1 VIRTV
6 AAGAACVLVA
16 ATAACSSSG
25 GDPDAGGSH
34 GADVSNAVCTK
45 DAATKKVDLPA
56 GFPSGF
62 PLPSGTIV
70 YKVDERGADEGIV
83 VTGVT
88 STPFKTVLKSLQS
101 ELPAK
106 GFRADN
112 GEVEPHDAESDWASS
127 AFEGRWAIREIPQCD
142 GDTLVNVVARA
153 TS

>member
-1 VIRTV
+1 MRYL
-6 AAGAACVLVA
+6 AL
-16 ATAACSSSG
+16 ATTLLALAACSSSG
-25 GDPDAGGSH
+25 GDPDANGS
-34 GADVSNAVCTK
+34 GRADVSGAVCAK

-70 YKVDERGADEGIV
+70 YKADDRGADEGIV

-127 AFEGRWAIREIPQCD
+127 EFEGRWAIREIPQCD

>member
-1 VIRTV
+1 MRYLALS
-6 AAGAACVLVA
+6 AALLMLV
-16 ATAACSSSG
+16 ACSSSG

-34 GADVSNAVCTK
+34 GADVSDAVCAA
-45 DAATKKVDLPA
+45 DAAAKRVVELPA

-62 PLPSGTIV
+62 PLPAGTIV
-70 YKVDERGADEGIV
+70 YKVDDRGADEGIV

-127 AFEGRWAIREIPQCD
+127 AFEGRWAIREVPQCD
-142 GDTLVNVVARA
+142 GDTLINVVARA